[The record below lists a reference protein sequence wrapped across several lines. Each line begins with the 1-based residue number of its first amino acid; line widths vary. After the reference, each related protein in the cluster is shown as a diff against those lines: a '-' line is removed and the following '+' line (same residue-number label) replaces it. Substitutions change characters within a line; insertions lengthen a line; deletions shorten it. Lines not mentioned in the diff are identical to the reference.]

1 MRGILKYALSERGRG
16 ILRKRRREK
25 SCCSRKAREM
35 GGDKETLFFFFSTIF
50 LIKLDQSE
58 TELRPWLSYLSLSKF
73 ITKLGYPKVL
83 PLIRDPNFLDPASIL
98 FDSAI
103 RNILAT
109 SRAEILPSR
118 STCPLLTRDK
128 GTTGRQKFRVR
139 SRNWRRVVLN

>member
-1 MRGILKYALSERGRG
+1 
-16 ILRKRRREK
+16 
-25 SCCSRKAREM
+25 M

-103 RNILAT
+103 RNILA
-109 SRAEILPSR
+109 SRDPSLEIDLPSSYAGQR
-118 STCPLLTRDK
+118 NYWQAEVSSPLAELAA
-128 GTTGRQKFRVR
+128 
-139 SRNWRRVVLN
+139 SCS